1 VRSVAGRSRRITL
14 IVVWN
19 ALAAAQTLDLSPLL
33 PSPTPETQAISDA
46 LLAGNVPRAGALV
59 KDLAP
64 GSRDLWLGILAIAEN
79 NSTRAIRFLRRT
91 DNPKALGVAY
101 YLARQHLLFR
111 QQMEEAIRLSS
122 SDFGPYYYLGR
133 HYDADIDNPEEA
145 ARWFRQ
151 ALERN
156 PDHPRS
162 HAYLGS
168 CLERLGRSSQ
178 AETEYLASAGTTES
192 QLGLSRLR
200 LAAGDAHAALQHI
213 QKAIA
218 LDSRS
223 AKAQKLAARIYLS
236 LGLSKEAAGALE
248 SAAVL
253 APQDAAIHYQLYRTW
268 QTLGQQTKAAAALK
282 QFERI
287 RAIYGIQPQ

>member
-1 VRSVAGRSRRITL
+1 MWGS
-14 IVVWN
+14 
-19 ALAAAQTLDLSPLL
+19 LAAAQTLDLSPLL

-46 LLAGNVPRAGALV
+46 LLSGNVPRAGVLMNE
-59 KDLAP
+59 LPP

-79 NSTRAIRFLRRT
+79 DSTRAIRFLRRT

-111 QQMEEAIRLSS
+111 QQMEKAIRLHP

-133 HYDADIDNPEEA
+133 HYDTDVDNPEEA

-156 PDHPRS
+156 PDHLRS
-162 HAYLGS
+162 RAYLGS
-168 CLERLGRSSQ
+168 CLERLGRSSE
-178 AETEYLASAGTTES
+178 AEAAYVASAGTAES
-192 QLGLSRLR
+192 QLGLARLR
-200 LAAGDAHAALQHI
+200 LASGDAHAALQHV

-236 LGLSKEAAGALE
+236 LGRSQEAAGALE
-248 SAAVL
+248 SAARL

-268 QTLGQQTKAAAALK
+268 QNLGQQAKAAAALK
-282 QFERI
+282 DFERI

>member
-1 VRSVAGRSRRITL
+1 MWSS
-14 IVVWN
+14 
-19 ALAAAQTLDLSPLL
+19 LAAAQTLDLSPLL

-46 LLAGNVPRAGALV
+46 LLAGNVPRATALV
-59 KDLAP
+59 QDLAP
-64 GSRDLWLGILAIAEN
+64 GSRDLWLGILAVAEN
-79 NSTRAIRFLRRT
+79 DSTRAIRLLRRT
-91 DNPKALGVAY
+91 GNPKALGVAY

-111 QQMEEAIRLSS
+111 QQMEKAIRLDS

-133 HYDADIDNPEEA
+133 HYDSDVDNPEEA

-156 PDHPRS
+156 PDHTRS
-162 HAYLGS
+162 RAYLGS
-168 CLERLGRSSQ
+168 CLERLGRTSE
-178 AETEYLASAGTTES
+178 AEAAYLASAGTAES
-192 QLGLSRLR
+192 QLGLARLR
-200 LAAGDAHAALQHI
+200 LASGEVTSALQHV

-236 LGLSKEAAGALE
+236 LDRPIEAAGALE
-248 SAAVL
+248 SAAHL
-253 APQDAAIHYQLYRTW
+253 APQDAAIHYQLYRIW
-268 QTLGQQTKAAAALK
+268 QTLHQQTKAAAALK
-282 QFERI
+282 KFERI

>member
-1 VRSVAGRSRRITL
+1 MCGS
-14 IVVWN
+14 
-19 ALAAAQTLDLSPLL
+19 LAAAQMLDLSPLL
-33 PSPTPETQAISDA
+33 PGPTPETQAISDA
-46 LLAGNVPRAGALV
+46 FLAGNVPRAADLV
-59 KDLAP
+59 QDLAP

-79 NSTRAIRFLRRT
+79 DSTRAIRLLRR
-91 DNPKALGVAY
+91 NGSPKALGVAY

-111 QQMEEAIRLSS
+111 QQMEEAIRLNS

-133 HYDADIDNPEEA
+133 HYDADVDNPEEA

-162 HAYLGS
+162 RAYLGS
-168 CLERLGRSSQ
+168 CLERLGRSSE
-178 AETEYLASAGTTES
+178 AEAAYSASAGTAES
-192 QLGLSRLR
+192 QLGLARLR
-200 LAAGDAHAALQHI
+200 LAAGDANAALQHV
-213 QKAIA
+213 QKALAI
-218 LDSRS
+218 DSRS

-236 LGLSKEAAGALE
+236 LGRTNDAAEALE
-248 SAAVL
+248 SAAHL

-268 QTLGQQTKAAAALK
+268 QTLDQQTKAVAALK
-282 QFERI
+282 EFERI